1 MIDLNRLGPA
11 AQKQI
16 IRKLGAQKRP
26 AKYRNEKTRRGE
38 LTFDSKAEAE
48 RYDELRLMLRA
59 GEINDLQ
66 LQVPFELIPAQKA
79 RGRTERACRYVADFV
94 YTRNGEVV
102 VEDVKGHRT
111 PEYIIKR
118 TLMLW
123 RHGIE
128 IKEI

>member
-1 MIDLNRLGPA
+1 MIDPSRLGPE

-59 GEINDLQ
+59 GEIKDLQ

-79 RGRTERACRYVADFV
+79 RGRTERACRDVADFV

-118 TLMLW
+118 KLMLW

-128 IKEI
+128 IQEI

>member
-1 MIDLNRLGPA
+1 MIETSRLGPE

-16 IRKLGAQKRP
+16 IRKLGTQKRP

-48 RYDELRLMLRA
+48 RYDELRLMLLA

-79 RGRTERACRYVADFV
+79 RSRTERACRYVADFV

-118 TLMLW
+118 KLMLW